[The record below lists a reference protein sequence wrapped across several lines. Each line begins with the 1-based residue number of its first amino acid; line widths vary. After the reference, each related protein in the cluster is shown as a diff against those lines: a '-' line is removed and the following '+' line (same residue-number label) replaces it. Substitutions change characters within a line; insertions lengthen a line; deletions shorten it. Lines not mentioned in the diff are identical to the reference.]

1 MDRHQ
6 ARSRARLAETVPTQV
21 VPWTVIKRWFEA
33 GSYVPYASD
42 QMFELLMQVNLL
54 LLLLLL

>member
-1 MDRHQ
+1 M
-6 ARSRARLAETVPTQV
+6 PTQV

-42 QMFELLMQVNLL
+42 QMFELLMQVHLL